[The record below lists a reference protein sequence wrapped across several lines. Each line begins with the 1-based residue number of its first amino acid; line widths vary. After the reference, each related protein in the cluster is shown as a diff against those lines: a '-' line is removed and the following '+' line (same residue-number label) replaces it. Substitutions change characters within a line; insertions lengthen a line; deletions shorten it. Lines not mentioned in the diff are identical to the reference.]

1 MNDNPDTVPCTP
13 TPADSGSN
21 AASGTSD
28 RRWRMAICTGTLLV
42 AAFLLFWKL
51 GSYSLWS
58 DEALTALGSE
68 GVLETG
74 DTTAALKNG
83 NIVAWLNGRE
93 LVG

>member
-42 AAFLLFWKL
+42 AAFLLFWNL
-51 GSYSLWS
+51 GSYSSVSMASERLIVLCS
-58 DEALTALGSE
+58 DQ
-68 GVLETG
+68 
-74 DTTAALKNG
+74 
-83 NIVAWLNGRE
+83 
-93 LVG
+93 

>member
-42 AAFLLFWKL
+42 AAFLLFWNL

-58 DEALTALGSE
+58 DEALTAFGKR
-68 GVLETG
+68 GG
-74 DTTAALKNG
+74 AGNG
-83 NIVAWLNGRE
+83 GHDGGAEKWQHCRLAERT
-93 LVG
+93 